1 MKTLLIVVG
10 LLAALI
16 VPLSWLMFYGMSEI
30 KQLVIREVDLGH
42 VADGVYRGSYHKG
55 RWSYDV
61 EVIVRDHHI
70 VAVKNKNERM
80 KVASDWNAKAE
91 AAVVEKQAIDLDV
104 ISGATVNTKA
114 FEKAVELALS
124 APTKA

>member
-1 MKTLLIVVG
+1 MKTLLIVVA
-10 LLAALI
+10 LLAVVI
-16 VPLSWLMFYGMSEI
+16 VPVSWLMFYGMSEI
-30 KQLVIREVDLGH
+30 KHLVIREVDLAQ
-42 VADGVYRGSYHKG
+42 VDDGVYTGAYHKG

-61 EVIVRDHHI
+61 EVVVREHRI

-91 AAVVEKQAIDLDV
+91 AAIVERQAIDLDV

-124 APTKA
+124 SSSKP